1 MNIRTLATLF
11 AKRPRTVIL
20 VFTILTVLIGSQAT
34 NLYMQSDFSKY
45 LPKDDPTLE
54 LWNRINEEFQIGS
67 TIIILLNQEGR
78 GFNNVRD
85 YEILVEMDEIY
96 RVIFED
102 LITEGKDTGIISI
115 QSIAKLIR
123 DENAKPPS
131 VETGGG
137 NNCDCIPQDQNDI
150 YEYME
155 RLSLS
160 NTKGIL
166 YTKDYKT
173 AVIIIQL
180 DNNADYNEILERTKS
195 AIDNRGTKH
204 ANMIITGSIA
214 MQQAVQKQSMNNIVI
229 IFPIS
234 IVLISIVLFFFHRN
248 FKGIVIAFLPPAF
261 ALALT
266 FGTLGIVSPELTII
280 SVAIVS
286 LLMGLGV
293 DYSIHLMNRFAEEKN
308 ISNSIDRIEK
318 IFKSTAKAVLL
329 STVTT
334 VIGFASLMISSMN
347 PMVRFGFGCAI
358 GIFYCFV
365 SAMFLV
371 PCFCLILKF
380 EKTGRIPRWNKF
392 ASFVVNNRK
401 RIILI
406 SVFFAI
412 MSVILL
418 PQIQT
423 DVNYSN
429 FAPEGITEV
438 KALVEYGDKFGG
450 GSNFNAIMI
459 ETDPYGLEDP
469 KLVEGLFNMEEQIRT
484 KGVVVSSI
492 FDSLKEYKDIIER
505 STILELFANLTD
517 ANKIIFDRIAE
528 EGVVNSDHSKTLI
541 LVTFPLGMTMQKT
554 EQIVNE
560 INQITD
566 NWELPNNGRVSRITG
581 QDAINVA
588 VNNKLFDEQS
598 RSMIIAL
605 ILVLAA
611 LIIIFNSSMY
621 GFLTLI
627 PVCFVLMW
635 EPGFLVGTGIALSP
649 VTITIASIM
658 IGIGIDYGIHITHRF
673 REELS
678 RGLSKIEATKTA
690 IEKTG
695 LSLLEAAMTTVF
707 GMASIYFIGISA
719 LSEFVTVII
728 FMTSMSFIAAALLL
742 PMFYDNR
749 FVK

>member
-1 MNIRTLATLF
+1 M
-11 AKRPRTVIL
+11 
-20 VFTILTVLIGSQAT
+20 LTVLIGSQAT

-45 LPKDDPTLE
+45 LPEDDPTLE
-54 LWNRINEEFQIGS
+54 LWDRITEEFQLGS
-67 TIIILLNQEGR
+67 TIIILINQEGR
-78 GFNNVRD
+78 GFNNIRD
-85 YEILVEMDEIY
+85 YEVLIEMDEIY
-96 RVIFED
+96 RVIYED
-102 LITEGKDTGIISI
+102 LITDGKETGIISI

-123 DENAKPPS
+123 EENAKPPF

-137 NNCDCIPQDQNDI
+137 NNCDCIPQDSNDI
-150 YEYME
+150 SEYMG
-155 RLSLS
+155 RLTLS
-160 NTKGIL
+160 STKGIL
-166 YTKDYKT
+166 YTSNYRT
-173 AVIIIQL
+173 AVIIMQL
-180 DNNADYNEILERTKS
+180 DDNADYNEVLERTRA
-195 AIDNRGTKH
+195 AIEDRGTKH
-204 ANMIITGSIA
+204 ANMTITGTIA

-234 IVLISIVLFFFHRN
+234 IILVSIVLFFFHRS

-308 ISNSIDRIEK
+308 ISNSVDRIEK

-334 VIGFASLMISSMN
+334 IIGFASLMISNMN

-358 GIFYCFV
+358 GIFYCFI
-365 SAMFLV
+365 SAMILV

-380 EKTGRIPRWNKF
+380 EKTGRIPRWDKF
-392 ASFVVNNRK
+392 ARFAVSNRK

-406 SVFFAI
+406 AVFFAI
-412 MSVILL
+412 MSVVLL
-418 PQIQT
+418 PQVQT
-423 DVNYSN
+423 DVNY
-429 FAPEGITEV
+429 FDLAPEEIPELD
-438 KALVEYGDKFGG
+438 ALLEYGDKFGG
-450 GSNFNAIMI
+450 GANFNAIMV
-459 ETDPYGLEDP
+459 ETDPSGLEDP
-469 KLVEGLFNMEEQIRT
+469 KVIEGLFEMEKQIRT
-484 KGVVVSSI
+484 KGVTVSSI
-492 FDSLKEYKDIIER
+492 FDPLKEYKDQMEGSIILKL
-505 STILELFANLTD
+505 IANLTD

-528 EGVVNSDHSKTLI
+528 EGLVNSDHSKTLI
-541 LVTFPLGMTMQKT
+541 LVSFPLNSSMQKIEKT
-554 EQIVNE
+554 VNE

-566 NWELPNNGRVSRITG
+566 SWELPRNGRVSRLTG
-581 QDAINVA
+581 QDAKNVA

-611 LIIIFNSSMY
+611 LIVIFNSSMY

-635 EPGFLVGTGIALSP
+635 EPGFLVGTSIALSP
-649 VTITIASIM
+649 VTITIAAIM

-678 RGLSKIEATKTA
+678 RGLSKIEATKIA

-695 LSLLEAAMTTVF
+695 LSLVEAAMTTVF

-719 LSEFVTVII
+719 LSEFVTIII
-728 FMTSMSFIAAALLL
+728 FMTSMSCIAAALLL